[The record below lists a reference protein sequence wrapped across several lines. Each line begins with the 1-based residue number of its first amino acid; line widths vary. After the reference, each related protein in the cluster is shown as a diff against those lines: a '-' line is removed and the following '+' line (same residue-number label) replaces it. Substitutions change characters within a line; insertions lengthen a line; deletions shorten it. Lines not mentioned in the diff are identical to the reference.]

1 MDNLTDYQRKR
12 YELLTNIQKM
22 VASDFSD
29 KDIALAL
36 GISSRTVRRNKH
48 CDPKSVVV

>member
-12 YELLTNIQKM
+12 YKLLTNIQKM

-29 KDIALAL
+29 KDIDKIHKDSIIA
-36 GISSRTVRRNKH
+36 ISYSKEF
-48 CDPKSVVV
+48 K

>member
-36 GISSRTVRRNKH
+36 GISSELLEGTNIVI
-48 CDPKSVVV
+48 PKGVVV

>member
-1 MDNLTDYQRKR
+1 MN
-12 YELLTNIQKM
+12 LLTNIQKWLHQILG
-22 VASDFSD
+22 D

-48 CDPKSVVV
+48 CDPK

>member
-1 MDNLTDYQRKR
+1 
-12 YELLTNIQKM
+12 M

-36 GISSRTVRRNKH
+36 GISSRTVRGTNIVI
-48 CDPKSVVV
+48 PKGVVVQKMFLQKYITIKTEFLN